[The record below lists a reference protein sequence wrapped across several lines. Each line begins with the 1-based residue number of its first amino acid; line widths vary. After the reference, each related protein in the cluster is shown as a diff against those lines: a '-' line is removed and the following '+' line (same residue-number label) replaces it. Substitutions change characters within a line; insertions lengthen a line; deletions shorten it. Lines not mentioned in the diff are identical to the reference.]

1 MVTYIA
7 FGVIVLVILTAIIVG
22 YRRHRRYNRWE
33 MLHKRFAKR
42 RSLKVNFIHQDNFQ
56 FYGSYR
62 DYKVIVKPELIDEV
76 LYSAFTIEMINP
88 NRKAL
93 RIAKK
98 SESAP
103 TLNSRA
109 VIDHPFNIKHDIGK
123 WLIMETNDLVFS
135 SLVLSDD
142 IRISLHEIFSKYDAA
157 LLFIYDEEL
166 CLLVPKT
173 LDREED
179 ITPYEKAL
187 ELLCDIKDELN

>member
-1 MVTYIA
+1 MGTTIT
-7 FGVIVLVILTAIIVG
+7 FGIIIIVILTAIIVG
-22 YRRHRRYNRWE
+22 YRRHRRYGRWE
-33 MLHKRFAKR
+33 MLHQRFAKR

-62 DYKVIVKPELIDEV
+62 DYKVVIKPEMIDEV
-76 LYSAFTIEMINP
+76 LFSSFAIEMINP

-103 TLNSRA
+103 TLDSKA
-109 VIDHPFNIKHDIGK
+109 VIDHPFKIKHDIGK

-142 IRISLHEIFSKYDAA
+142 IRISLHEIFSAHNAA
-157 LLFIYDEEL
+157 LLYIYDEEL
-166 CLLVPKT
+166 ALLVPKT

-179 ITPYEKAL
+179 IIPYEKAL